1 MQKILTV
8 LTGVL
13 TLTAC
18 AGGVKYEYPERVDKR
33 YERPSEYK
41 QEDRLFG
48 SDTLKLT
55 LGGKKNDKAEKAENP
70 VKPVEAKTEK
80 PAEKSVWQAALIVLS
95 DYPLQ
100 TVDKADGLIMS
111 EWFPSNGRTLKINA
125 VITDSVKITV
135 LSRQKSKN
143 QPNEVQ
149 NFDQRLAD
157 KIKNDIL
164 AHTRH

>member
-1 MQKILTV
+1 MLKFLTV
-8 LTGVL
+8 ATGLL
-13 TLTAC
+13 TLGAC
-18 AGGVKYEYPERVDKR
+18 AGDVTYEYPERVDKR
-33 YERPSEYK
+33 YERPMEYK

-48 SDTLKLT
+48 ADALKFT
-55 LGGKKNDKAEKAENP
+55 LGGEK
-70 VKPVEAKTEK
+70 EAKRETQTATTAK
-80 PAEKSVWQAALIVLS
+80 QPSAKSLWQAALVVLS

-111 EWFPSNGRTLKINA
+111 EWFPSDGRTLKINA

-135 LSRQKSKN
+135 LARQKSKN
-143 QPNEVQ
+143 QANEVQ

-164 AHTRH
+164 AHTQH

>member
-1 MQKILTV
+1 MLKFLTV
-8 LTGVL
+8 AAGLSVL
-13 TLTAC
+13 SAC
-18 AGGVKYEYPERVDKR
+18 AGDVKYEYPERVDKR
-33 YERPSEYK
+33 YERPTEYK

-48 SDTLKLT
+48 ADTLKFT
-55 LGGKKNDKAEKAENP
+55 LGGDKQPKQEKQA
-70 VKPVEAKTEK
+70 AKTAQQ
-80 PAEKSVWQAALIVLS
+80 PSAKSLWQAALVVLS

-135 LSRQKSKN
+135 LARQKSKN
-143 QPNEVQ
+143 PSGEVQ

-164 AHTRH
+164 AHTQH

>member
-1 MQKILTV
+1 MQKFLTV
-8 LTGVL
+8 MTGLL
-13 TLTAC
+13 TLSAC
-18 AGGVKYEYPERVDKR
+18 AGDVKYEYPERVDKR

-48 SDTLKLT
+48 ADTLKFT
-55 LGGKKNDKAEKAENP
+55 LGGEKEKKQEKQT
-70 VKPVEAKTEK
+70 AKTAAK
-80 PAEKSVWQAALIVLS
+80 TAAKSLWQAALTVLS

-111 EWFPSNGRTLKINA
+111 EWFPADGRMLKINA

-135 LSRQKSKN
+135 LTRQKSKN
-143 QPNEVQ
+143 QAAEVQ

-164 AHTRH
+164 AHTQH

>member
-8 LTGVL
+8 SALAL

-18 AGGVKYEYPERVDKR
+18 AGNVKYEYPERVDKR

-41 QEDRLFG
+41 REDRLFG

-55 LGGKKNDKAEKAENP
+55 LGGKKAEKPAEP
-70 VKPVEAKTEK
+70 AEAKTEK
-80 PAEKSVWQAALIVLS
+80 PAEKQAEKSLWQAALIVLS

-111 EWFPSNGRTLKINA
+111 EWFPSDGRTLKINA
-125 VITDSVKITV
+125 VITDSVKVTV
-135 LSRQKSKN
+135 FARQKSKN

>member
-1 MQKILTV
+1 MLKFLTV
-8 LTGVL
+8 AAGLSVL
-13 TLTAC
+13 SAC
-18 AGGVKYEYPERVDKR
+18 AGDVKYEYPERVDKR
-33 YERPSEYK
+33 YERPTEYK

-48 SDTLKLT
+48 ADTLKFT
-55 LGGKKNDKAEKAENP
+55 LGGDKQPKQQAAKAAQQP
-70 VKPVEAKTEK
+70 AAK
-80 PAEKSVWQAALIVLS
+80 SLWQAALVVLS

-135 LSRQKSKN
+135 LARQKSKN
-143 QPNEVQ
+143 PSGEVQ

-164 AHTRH
+164 AHTQH

>member
-1 MQKILTV
+1 MLKILMIT
-8 LTGVL
+8 TGLL
-13 TLTAC
+13 TLGAC
-18 AGGVKYEYPERVDKR
+18 AGDIKYEYPERVDKR
-33 YERPSEYK
+33 YERPTEYK

-48 SDTLKLT
+48 ADTLKFT
-55 LGGKKNDKAEKAENP
+55 LGGDKQPKQQAAKAAQQP
-70 VKPVEAKTEK
+70 AAK
-80 PAEKSVWQAALIVLS
+80 SLWQAALVVLS

-111 EWFPSNGRTLKINA
+111 EWFPSNGRMLKINA

-135 LSRQKSKN
+135 LARQKSKN
-143 QPNEVQ
+143 PSDEVQ

-164 AHTRH
+164 AHTQH

>member
-1 MQKILTV
+1 MLKFLTV
-8 LTGVL
+8 AAGLSVL
-13 TLTAC
+13 SAC
-18 AGGVKYEYPERVDKR
+18 AGDVKYEYPERVDKR
-33 YERPSEYK
+33 YERPTEYK

-48 SDTLKLT
+48 ADTLKFT
-55 LGGKKNDKAEKAENP
+55 LGGDKQPKQERQTAKAAQQP
-70 VKPVEAKTEK
+70 AAK
-80 PAEKSVWQAALIVLS
+80 SLWQAALVVLS

-111 EWFPSNGRTLKINA
+111 EWFPSDGRTLKINA

-135 LSRQKSKN
+135 LARQKSKN
-143 QPNEVQ
+143 QSDGVQ

-164 AHTRH
+164 AHTQH

>member
-1 MQKILTV
+1 MLKFLTV
-8 LTGVL
+8 AAGLSVL
-13 TLTAC
+13 SAC
-18 AGGVKYEYPERVDKR
+18 AGDVKYEYPERVDKR
-33 YERPSEYK
+33 YERPTEYK

-48 SDTLKLT
+48 ADTLKFT
-55 LGGKKNDKAEKAENP
+55 LGGDKQPKQQAAKAAQQP
-70 VKPVEAKTEK
+70 AAK
-80 PAEKSVWQAALIVLS
+80 SLWQAALVVLS

-111 EWFPSNGRTLKINA
+111 EWFPSNGRMLKINA

-135 LSRQKSKN
+135 LARQKSKN
-143 QPNEVQ
+143 PSGEVQ

-164 AHTRH
+164 AHTQH

>member
-1 MQKILTV
+1 MQKFLTV
-8 LTGVL
+8 MTGLL
-13 TLTAC
+13 TLSAC
-18 AGGVKYEYPERVDKR
+18 AGDVKYEYPERVDKR
-33 YERPSEYK
+33 YERPTEYK

-48 SDTLKLT
+48 ADTLKFT
-55 LGGKKNDKAEKAENP
+55 LGGEKEKKQEKQT
-70 VKPVEAKTEK
+70 AKT
-80 PAEKSVWQAALIVLS
+80 AAKSLWLAALTILS

-111 EWFPSNGRTLKINA
+111 EWFPADGRMLKINA

-135 LSRQKSKN
+135 LTRQKSKN
-143 QPNEVQ
+143 QATEVQ

-164 AHTRH
+164 AHTQH